1 MSTAYGAL
9 SLVPPLLAIVL
20 AIITRRAIL
29 SLFIGVWAGGVIY
42 TGSLGLGQALIWVAE
57 SVGDPFNATLLV
69 FLLLLG
75 AGVSFIWKLGGALA
89 VTNFVAS
96 RVTNRRRVP
105 VATWLLGVCL
115 FFSDYGNTAIVGT
128 SMKDISDQMQ
138 ISREKLSYIVDSTA
152 APIATFGLSGW
163 VAFQLSMV
171 QVGYENA
178 GIEETAPPALVTLLG
193 SYPYNLYS
201 LLAFIMVGV
210 VVITGRDYGEML
222 DAERRA
228 QQTGEV
234 TRDGAEPL
242 QTTEDD
248 LGDPIEDKPM
258 LRSFIIPI
266 VMFVAVT
273 LLGAWW
279 TGRGAG
285 GLIETVGEADFVTA
299 LMWGAFMMVA
309 SGFAIGRGYGLINLS
324 EGMDIFT
331 DGLKLMLTACIILVL
346 AWSIGTV
353 TEELEAGEYV
363 TGLAEGVVTPELL
376 PVVIFLTAAFIAFS
390 IGTAFGTMAIVTPI
404 AIPLAWGLTGSMEM
418 VTIAVG
424 TIFSGAVFGDH
435 TSPISDT
442 TILSATFTGADH
454 IDHVRTQIYYA
465 VTVAL
470 VAALLY
476 VLLGYAG
483 VSPLVLIPSGIVSLV
498 VFVYV
503 LSEFDARRKG
513 LSSFADSGVHASD
526 SDD

>member
-1 MSTAYGAL
+1 MTTASGAL

-20 AIITRRAIL
+20 AIVTRRAIL
-29 SLFIGVWAGGVIY
+29 SLFLGVWVGGVIY
-42 TGSLGLGQALIWVAE
+42 TGSLGLGQALIWTAE
-57 SVGDPFNATLLV
+57 SVGDPFNATLLM

-75 AGVSFIWKLGGALA
+75 AGVSFIWKLGGAIA
-89 VTNFVAS
+89 VTNY
-96 RVTNRRRVP
+96 VTDHVSNRRQVP
-105 VATWLLGVCL
+105 IATWLLGLVL

-128 SMKDISDQMQ
+128 AMKDISDQMRV
-138 ISREKLSYIVDSTA
+138 SREKLSYIVDSTA

-163 VAFQLSMV
+163 VAFQLSMI

-201 LLAFIMVGV
+201 LLAFLMVGIV
-210 VVITGRDYGEML
+210 VLTGRDYGEML
-222 DAERRA
+222 DAEHRA
-228 QQTGEV
+228 QQTGKV
-234 TRDGAEPL
+234 TRDSAEPL
-242 QTTEDD
+242 QATEDD
-248 LGDPIEDKPM
+248 LGDPIEDRPM
-258 LRSFIIPI
+258 LRTFIVPI
-266 VMFVAVT
+266 LMFVAVT
-273 LLGAWW
+273 LFGAWW

-285 GLIETVGEADFVTA
+285 GLIAIVGEADFVTA

-309 SGFAIGRGYGLINLS
+309 SAFVIGRVYGLINLS

-331 DGLKLMLTACIILVL
+331 DGLKLMLTACVILVL

-353 TEELEAGEYV
+353 TEELGTGEYV

-376 PVVIFLTAAFIAFS
+376 PVVILLTAASISFS

-404 AIPLAWGLTGSMEM
+404 AMPLAWELTGSMEM

-442 TILSATFTGADH
+442 TILSSTFTGADH

-465 VTVAL
+465 ATVAL
-470 VAALLY
+470 IVSVLY
-476 VLLGYAG
+476 LLLGYMEI
-483 VSPLVLIPSGIVSLV
+483 SPLVLIPLGIVLLIGC
-498 VFVYV
+498 VY
-503 LSEFDARRKG
+503 LFSELDERRKD
-513 LSSFADSGVHASD
+513 LSSFTE
-526 SDD
+526 